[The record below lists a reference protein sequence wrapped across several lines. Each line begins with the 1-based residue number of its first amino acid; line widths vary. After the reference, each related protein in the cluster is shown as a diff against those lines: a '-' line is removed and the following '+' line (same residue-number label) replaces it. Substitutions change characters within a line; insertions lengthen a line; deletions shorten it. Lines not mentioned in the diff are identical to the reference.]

1 MGSWIR
7 FEGNVSRTRVRVIA
21 STLLPTSR
29 NGGHDRHRVAVLEG
43 GLLAVHEADV
53 FLVHVDVDEAA
64 QLAALVHQPL
74 LEPGELALEE
84 RLVDESGELRRF
96 INIYVNEEDIRF
108 MDGKKTALKDGDAV
122 SIVPA
127 IAGGR

>member
-1 MGSWIR
+1 VTK
-7 FEGNVSRTRVRVIA
+7 GNAEVQA
-21 STLLPTSR
+21 K
-29 NGGHDRHRVAVLEG
+29 GGTVDDVVADLERQFP
-43 GLLAVHEADV
+43 GLR
-53 FLVHVDVDEAA
+53 
-64 QLAALVHQPL
+64 
-74 LEPGELALEE
+74 E

-108 MDGKKTALKDGDAV
+108 MDGRKTTLKDGDAL